1 MEEKKSGRFSDIR
14 ATAFDAVV
22 IMRQIGNPGVLES
35 LTNVKDTISSI
46 NEIIKELK
54 TPEMIKN
61 IENFRMIS
69 ENINEA
75 SAKMQHTI
83 KDLKETGV
91 IDKASGLIDSAKNK
105 VDSFGTGKNGLNN
118 EDIHNIVTS
127 TREMFGSIKDL
138 ADELK
143 DTANYCKKSQTVS
156 NVQETIRG
164 VSQIH

>member
-1 MEEKKSGRFSDIR
+1 MEDKKASRFSDIR

-46 NEIIKELK
+46 NEIIRELK
-54 TPEMIKN
+54 TPEMVKN

-75 SAKMQHTI
+75 SAKMQCTV

-91 IDKASGLIDSAKNK
+91 VDRASDLIESVKNK
-105 VDSFGTGKNGLNN
+105 VDSLGIGKNGIND
-118 EDIHNIVTS
+118 EEIHSVISSVQET
-127 TREMFGSIKDL
+127 FVSIKEL
-138 ADELK
+138 VNELK
-143 DTANYCKKSQTVS
+143 DTTSYCKKSQTIS
-156 NVQETIRG
+156 NIQETVRDM
-164 VSQIH
+164 SQIH